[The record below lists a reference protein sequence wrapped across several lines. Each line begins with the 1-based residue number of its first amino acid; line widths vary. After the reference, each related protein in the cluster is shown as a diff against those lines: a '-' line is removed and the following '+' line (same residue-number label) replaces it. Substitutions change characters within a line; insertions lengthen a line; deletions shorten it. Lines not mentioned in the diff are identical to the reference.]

1 MPKFS
6 YNSIYEKTRNNM
18 TVSVFLMCCKDTDKH
33 ITINTSHY
41 QPTCVHSFTHM
52 QLQAMSSYLEIG
64 SLSLV
69 HFLKQTNRYINAI
82 PIG

>member
-52 QLQAMSSYLEIG
+52 QTTSNVVIPG
-64 SLSLV
+64 NRFSLSRA
-69 HFLKQTNRYINAI
+69 FS
-82 PIG
+82 